1 MLHFQPTTWRLH
13 FHNGFSFPSNGKPG
27 KRGEGKTQEKI
38 LVSSEERE
46 IGSLGK
52 VAAAS
57 FFVEPSLW
65 EFAAAAVCG
74 TFHCKKPLS
83 GFLKNI

>member
-1 MLHFQPTTWRLH
+1 MASLFRQMAGQAR
-13 FHNGFSFPSNGKPG
+13 GGK
-27 KRGEGKTQEKI
+27 EKTQEKI

-57 FFVEPSLW
+57 FFVEPSLC

-74 TFHCKKPLS
+74 TFHCKKNFVWLPKKHLS
-83 GFLKNI
+83 HMHKSCSMH

>member
-1 MLHFQPTTWRLH
+1 MLYT
-13 FHNGFSFPSNGKPG
+13 SNQLLGGYIFIMASLFRQMAGQARGGK
-27 KRGEGKTQEKI
+27 EKTQEKI

-57 FFVEPSLW
+57 FFVEPSLC

-74 TFHCKKPLS
+74 TFHCKKNLCLDS
-83 GFLKNI
+83 

>member
-1 MLHFQPTTWRLH
+1 MACQAR
-13 FHNGFSFPSNGKPG
+13 GGK
-27 KRGEGKTQEKI
+27 EKTQEKI

-57 FFVEPSLW
+57 FFVEPSLC

-74 TFHCKKPLS
+74 TFHCKKTLCLAS
-83 GFLKNI
+83 GKTFEPYAPELFNAFIRKY